1 MKQYLEI
8 KGQNPDAILF
18 FRVGDFYEM
27 FFEDAVTASEILQIT
42 LTSRDKT
49 KENAVPLCGVPA
61 HAASGYIAKLLKSG
75 HAVAI
80 CEQVEES
87 RGKGMMQRE
96 VARVITPGTVIEPAL
111 LSHKENHYVAALKW
125 APSLREIGLA
135 YLDLSTG
142 DFYMGAEASWDETH
156 EELSKISP
164 KEVILASN
172 LSESREAHALKARW
186 PIRLA
191 SPSFFM
197 RERAEAALTSHFK
210 VHAPLVLGEGIALTA
225 AGALLCHVQT
235 TQKGAVGNIT
245 SLHINPSKEYMRLPA
260 LTQCHLE
267 LMPLSGE
274 RQKTLL
280 DVLDKTVTSMGGRL
294 LRTWLLHPLISP
306 EKITKR
312 QEAVASLCDDIALR
326 IRLRNLLKGISD
338 LERLIGRISLN
349 AAQPR
354 DLISLKESAALLPE
368 IQKQATPLLA
378 PFPDLPWDN
387 LPDSPRDNL
396 PYPPWDNLEDV
407 FHLIDDTLILNP
419 PLSLKEGGLIK
430 EGYSPELDDLRRF
443 QKEGKSLLMRME
455 QAEQR
460 RTGIDSLKIRY
471 NQVSGYYIE
480 VSEAHRKKIPEDY
493 IRKQTL
499 AHAERFTTSELM
511 EMEAKLFRA
520 DETILSLERSA
531 FSAVCRALSEQASRI
546 QAMAKALALLDLLS
560 TLAEVAHFNHYIRP
574 QIDDSLTIR
583 IIEGRHPVLET
594 LDETYVPNDTLLDA
608 PSHQLLIFTGPNM
621 AGKST
626 HMRQVGLIVL
636 MAQMGSFV
644 PAREAVIG
652 VVDQIFTRVG
662 AQDNLNRGMSTF
674 MMEMTE
680 MAHILRHAT
689 SRSLLILD
697 EIGRGTSTF
706 DGMSIAWAIAEYVH
720 SRLAARTLFA
730 THYHELTRLS
740 DTHKGIGNFQALVR
754 EWNDEIIFLRK
765 IVEGG
770 ADKSYGIQV
779 ARLAGLPSEIIERA
793 KGLLKELEEKS
804 WIPRPAPHPPDLFLS
819 ITHPVIEALKRID
832 PMNLTPLEAISLLAD
847 LVKQAKGKG

>member
-1 MKQYLEI
+1 MNDKTPLMKQYLAV

-27 FFEDAVTASEILQIT
+27 FFEDAVTASKILQIT
-42 LTSRDKT
+42 LTSRDKN

-111 LSHKENHYVAALKW
+111 LSPKENHYVAALKW
-125 APSLREIGLA
+125 GSSLREIGLA

-142 DFYMGAEASWDETH
+142 DFCMDAETSWDQTH
-156 EELSKISP
+156 DALSKISP

-172 LSESREAHALKARW
+172 LADSREAHTLKARW

-191 SPSFFM
+191 DPAFFT

-210 VHAPLVLGEGIALTA
+210 VHAPSVLGEGIGLTA
-225 AGALLCHVQT
+225 AGALLCHVQA
-235 TQKGAVGNIT
+235 TQKGAVSNIT
-245 SLHINPSKEYMRLPA
+245 SLHFNPSKEYMRLPA

-267 LMPLSGE
+267 LTPTSGE
-274 RQKTLL
+274 RRTTLL
-280 DVLDKTVTSMGGRL
+280 DVLDKTVTAMGGRL

-306 EKITKR
+306 EKIKQR
-312 QEAVASLCDDIALR
+312 QDAVASLYEDLSLR
-326 IRLRNLLKGISD
+326 MRLRNLLKEVSD

-354 DLISLKESAALLPE
+354 DLISLKESVALLPE
-368 IQKQATPLLA
+368 IQKEAAPLLA
-378 PFPDLPWDN
+378 LFPD
-387 LPDSPRDNL
+387 
-396 PYPPWDNLEDV
+396 PPWDNLEEV
-407 FHLIDDTLILNP
+407 FHLIDDTLVPHP
-419 PLSLKEGGLIK
+419 PLSFKEGGLIK
-430 EGYSPELDDLRRF
+430 EGYAPEIDDLRRF
-443 QKEGKSLLMRME
+443 QKEGKSLLTQME
-455 QAEQR
+455 QAEQQ

-480 VSEAHRKKIPEDY
+480 VSEARLKKIPENY

-499 AHAERFTTSELM
+499 THTERFTTSELM
-511 EMEAKLFRA
+511 GLEAKLFGA
-520 DETILSLERSA
+520 DETILSLERTA
-531 FSAVCRALSEQASRI
+531 FFSICRALSQQASRI
-546 QAMAKALALLDLLS
+546 QAIAKVLALLDLLS

-594 LDETYVPNDTLLDA
+594 LNETYVPNDTTLDA
-608 PSHQLLIFTGPNM
+608 ASHRLLIFTGPNM

-644 PAREAVIG
+644 PAREATIG
-652 VVDQIFTRVG
+652 MVDQIFTRVG
-662 AQDNLNRGMSTF
+662 AQDNLNLGMSTF

-689 SRSLLILD
+689 SKSLLILD

-720 SRLAARTLFA
+720 SKLTARTLFA

-740 DTHKGIGNFQALVR
+740 DTHEGIRNFQVLVR

-779 ARLAGLPSEIIERA
+779 ARLAGLPPEIIKRA
-793 KGLLKELEEKS
+793 QDRLKELEEQS
-804 WIPRPAPHPPDLFLS
+804 WIPRSAPKPPDLFLS
-819 ITHPVIEALKRID
+819 ITHPILEALKRTD
-832 PMNLTPLEAISLLAD
+832 PMNLTPLEALSILAD
-847 LVKQAKGKG
+847 LAKQAKGED